1 MVKIKFSGLGTHWQ
15 IIVDDEILPDS
26 LENEILNQA
35 TTFEKKYSRFLPD
48 SEVSQINLQGS
59 GEYQVS
65 EELAQILKFGIDL
78 SENSQGYFNPAI
90 GKILTEYG
98 YDKDL
103 KFENKINLST
113 AGSGSIKLKN
123 NKISLLGDVQLDL
136 GGWGKGYLIDLIYDL
151 LISHNVNYFLIDGG
165 GDLRATSKK
174 SGQSWLVALE
184 HPLDSELAIGVVELK
199 NSALANSGSNKRRVG
214 NFHHL
219 IDFHSGKPVNSFLSS
234 HIFAPTA
241 TIADG
246 LATTLFIS
254 PQEIREKLVQIYP
267 IEYLLVTAD
276 LNMLKSEGF
285 SLKDD

>member
-15 IIVDDEILPDS
+15 IIIDDEILPNF
-26 LENEILNQA
+26 LEKEILTQA
-35 TTFEKKYSRFLPD
+35 TTFEKKYSRFLPY

-59 GEYQVS
+59 GEYQIS
-65 EELAQILKFGIDL
+65 EELAQILKFGIEL
-78 SENSQGYFNPAI
+78 SKNSQGYFNPAI
-90 GKILTEYG
+90 GKILTSYG

-103 KFENKINLST
+103 KFTDQVNLST
-113 AGSGSIKLKN
+113 TRGSIKLKK
-123 NKISLLGDVQLDL
+123 NKINLIGDAQLDL
-136 GGWGKGYLIDLIYDL
+136 GGWGKGYLIDVIYDL

-174 SGQSWLVALE
+174 NGQSWLVALE
-184 HPLDSELAIGVVELK
+184 HPLDNEVAIGVVELK
-199 NSALANSGSNKRRVG
+199 NSALANSGSNKRKVG

-219 IDFHSGKPVNSFLSS
+219 IDFHSGAPINSFLSS

-254 PQEIREKLVQIYP
+254 PPEIREKLVKIYP
-267 IEYLLVTAD
+267 IEYLLVTND
-276 LNMLKSEGF
+276 LNMLKSVGF
-285 SLKDD
+285 VFKDS